1 MAQRKNIFHNF
12 INNPFVYKIIQK
24 IMSGTSFRRKI
35 IKSHIRKKN
44 LKILDI
50 GCGPAEILDYIQ
62 GCEYYGYDIDKRS
75 IEYAKQKYLNKRYR
89 FFCKIFNKKE
99 ISKLPKFDYIILFGI
114 LHHLN
119 NDEVNSILNLC
130 KKIMKKN
137 CKILTEDPI
146 LIKNQNMIAKFLIH
160 KDRGMNVRNKKEYLF
175 LLKNHFKRINY
186 KIVSQLFIPYTWFTT
201 VCKK

>member
-1 MAQRKNIFHNF
+1 MSQRKNIFHDF
-12 INNPFVYKIIQK
+12 INNPIIYKIIQK
-24 IMSGTSFRRKI
+24 IMSGTSFRKKI
-35 IKSHIRKKN
+35 INDHIKKKN

-50 GCGPAEILDYIQ
+50 GCGPAEIVDYIPD
-62 GCEYYGYDIDKRS
+62 CEYYGYDIDKRS
-75 IEYAKQKYLNKRYR
+75 IEYAKKKYSNKKYK
-89 FFCKIFNKKE
+89 FFCKIFNKNELK
-99 ISKLPKFDYIILFGI
+99 KLPKFDYIILFGI

-119 NDEVNSILNLC
+119 NNEISSILNLC

-146 LIKNQNMIAKFLIH
+146 LIKNQNIIAKFLIQ

-175 LLKNHFKRINY
+175 LLKSHFKIVKY
-186 KIVSQLFIPYTWFTT
+186 KIVPQLFIPYTWFTT